1 MSLLMIVV
9 MMTMIMILGATDNF
23 NDEVVNDDNERLI
36 TMMIT

>member
-1 MSLLMIVV
+1 VSLLMIVV